1 MPKSRSTSEWEK
13 SISEWEMLAAL
24 GAKGHSITAEEV
36 RQIIKKLPSLFKQH
50 LISNGIDPK
59 QAQALVT
66 KFRDAGRRSA
76 PWMAF
81 SSKVPGRPQ
90 DGKDGNRINRWL
102 LPSDHKYYA
111 DERTAT
117 LVEIK
122 YFLQTLA
129 MSNAPAV
136 PSEKFNIEF
145 SWLTGFKIEPGSY
158 QDPVTLMPVDF
169 FEVVAEPR
177 NITSGH
183 IYPLDRGGK
192 HVPENT
198 FLITRTANMLQ
209 GNNTVPELLEIMEGI
224 VARHKARK
232 KS

>member
-1 MPKSRSTSEWEK
+1 MPKKVSGSEWEK
-13 SISEWEMLAAL
+13 SISQWDLLASL
-24 GAKGHSITAEEV
+24 GAKGKAISDEDV

-50 LISNGIDPK
+50 LIANGVDERK
-59 QAQALVT
+59 AQALVT

-102 LPSDHKYYA
+102 LPPDHKYYA

-129 MSNAPAV
+129 MANAPAV
-136 PSEKFNIEF
+136 PSENFNVEF
-145 SWLTGFKIEPGSY
+145 SWLTGFTIVPGKY
-158 QDPVTLMPVDF
+158 EDPVTLMPVDF
-169 FEVVAEPR
+169 NEVVAEPR

-192 HVPENT
+192 HEPENT

-224 VARHKARK
+224 VKRHKALN

>member
-1 MPKSRSTSEWEK
+1 MPKKVSGSEWEK
-13 SISEWEMLAAL
+13 SISQWDLLASL
-24 GAKGHSITAEEV
+24 GAKGKAISDEDV

-50 LISNGIDPK
+50 LIANGVDERK
-59 QAQALVT
+59 AQALVT

-129 MSNAPAV
+129 MANAPAV
-136 PSEKFNIEF
+136 PSENFNVEF
-145 SWLTGFKIEPGSY
+145 SWLTGFKIVPGKY
-158 QDPVTLMPVDF
+158 EDPVTLMPVDF
-169 FEVVAEPR
+169 NEVVAEPR

-192 HVPENT
+192 HEPENT

-224 VARHKARK
+224 VKRHKALN